1 MNRSMEVDRSFDNVP
16 FNDNDSDDEESED
29 NEILFVPEV
38 QPNVIVF
45 EPEEQ
50 LGRPI
55 RNRNIPSRF
64 MRTQTPPPPIRNH
77 RRNPLNNPQVNV
89 IPPINN
95 VLMNNPQFDVIAPN
109 NPQVNVVPRNRL
121 RNNALRAVNNLLN
134 SPMNINQP
142 VVILSNEE
150 KNARRKELETA
161 LSFAASGHVPEID
174 LIDQPSIRDA
184 IGCQK

>member
-1 MNRSMEVDRSFDNVP
+1 MIMTVMMKKVK
-16 FNDNDSDDEESED
+16 
-29 NEILFVPEV
+29 
-38 QPNVIVF
+38 
-45 EPEEQ
+45 
-50 LGRPI
+50 
-55 RNRNIPSRF
+55 
-64 MRTQTPPPPIRNH
+64 TT
-77 RRNPLNNPQVNV
+77 
-89 IPPINN
+89 N

-134 SPMNINQP
+134 PPININQP

-161 LSFAASGHVPEID
+161 LSFAASEHVPEID